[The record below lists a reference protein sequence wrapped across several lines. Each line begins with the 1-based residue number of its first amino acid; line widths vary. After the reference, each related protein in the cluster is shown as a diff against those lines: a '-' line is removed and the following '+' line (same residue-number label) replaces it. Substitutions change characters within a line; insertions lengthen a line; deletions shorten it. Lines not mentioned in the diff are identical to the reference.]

1 MGDGLKASALF
12 LMSIGVLFFA
22 GEFPGFWQLVHLVG
36 SPLKKQQ
43 PLPLGSFAAV
53 PGIGPVRQ
61 IPALVGAWLWLVV

>member
-1 MGDGLKASALF
+1 
-12 LMSIGVLFFA
+12 MSIGVLFFA
-22 GEFPGFWQLVHLVG
+22 GEFPGFLAVG
-36 SPLKKQQ
+36 ASCQVSTEESKKQQ

>member
-1 MGDGLKASALF
+1 M
-12 LMSIGVLFFA
+12 
-22 GEFPGFWQLVHLVG
+22 HLVG

-61 IPALVGAWLWLVV
+61 IPALVGAWCMVMVGGVRRSTANRQYFPLN